1 MKKIFV
7 LSLVLLLSLGC
18 LNAQNP
24 RENKAIFE
32 KAKTEQEKQ
41 YLQFLYEYMPLNDL
55 ADYDGDFFLNQVRY
69 AIKARETFAWGK
81 IIPED
86 IFKHFV
92 LHSLQ

>member
-41 YLQFLYEYMPLNDL
+41 YLQFLYEYINI
-55 ADYDGDFFLNQVRY
+55 FL
-69 AIKARETFAWGK
+69 K
-81 IIPED
+81 
-86 IFKHFV
+86 
-92 LHSLQ
+92 